1 MSNLEKAGVIA
12 DRLRVITM
20 YRDDCDSMRG
30 LIITP
35 EEILAK
41 CSSQKE
47 LDFYF
52 GKLRKGGT

>member
-1 MSNLEKAGVIA
+1 MSNLEKAGFIA
-12 DRLRVITM
+12 DKLRQITAN
-20 YRDDCDSMRG
+20 RGDCDSLRG

-41 CSSQKE
+41 CSSQEE

-52 GKLRKGGT
+52 GKLRKGGA